1 MEEYSRM
8 SRAANDIIPKSILA
22 KRLILAL
29 VLASSFIT
37 AILTAFQ
44 LFMDYR
50 RGVEDIENSFSLVET
65 SYLSGLTN
73 SMWTFDEEQ
82 IHILLS
88 GMATLPDMEVVSIR
102 IGNETK
108 WSVGQAKSEK
118 TLSAEYPMQISY
130 RGETLTI
137 GTLVAVASLSSIHQ
151 RLWQDLTVVF
161 VGNAVKTFLVVGFV
175 FLLFHRMVTQRL
187 NQLSS
192 MIKRLNLEYSA
203 VGGYPDETVGARQS
217 PDEIDAIRI
226 ALQDMQADLASSHR
240 SIREREQELRVVTN
254 SLPAPMVHISAEQR
268 YLYINKVAEEWL
280 DRPSSEIIGRT
291 VAEILGAAAYEKLRP
306 HIETVLSG
314 TPQEFETQLIFPD
327 HQTRE
332 IEFSYVPNLADDG
345 TVLGFFGLGIDVTQR
360 HALEARLRQSQKM
373 EAVGQLT
380 GGIAHEFNNLLQV
393 VAGNVDLLETKMP
406 PSATTLRSFKAIN
419 RNVGRGAELT
429 SRLLSF
435 SRRQPLTSR
444 AVNVE
449 NVLADMQDML
459 ARTLGETIRIVV
471 EPAVDLWTAEADP
484 GQLEN
489 ALLNLAL
496 NARDAMPSGGTITL
510 SAANVRIDEAEAARH
525 EEASPGEYIR
535 LDVADS
541 GCGMTEDDIS
551 HAFEPFFT
559 TKDVGEGT
567 GLGLSMVYGFAQQ
580 SGGFAEIE
588 SEVGLGTTI
597 RLYLPR
603 LGQTE
608 DAAAAYKQRISDSLL
623 PDACMILLVEDYADV
638 RGSLAG
644 QLSSLGYGVIEA
656 DDGVK
661 ALAIAADVPRIDLLF
676 TDIVMPGGLSGLDL
690 ARQLQQQRP
699 DLRVLYTTG
708 YSAEIGSEAGQLD
721 HDAAVLYKPYSKAEM
736 AATIAEI
743 LN

>member
-88 GMATLPDMEVVSIR
+88 GMAPLPDMEVVSIR

-608 DAAAAYKQRISDSLL
+608 DAAAAYKQRISDTLL
-623 PDACMILLVEDYADV
+623 PDACMILLVEDDADV

>member
-608 DAAAAYKQRISDSLL
+608 DAAAAYKQRISDTLL
-623 PDACMILLVEDYADV
+623 PDACMILLVEDDADV

>member
-1 MEEYSRM
+1 MPK
-8 SRAANDIIPKSILA
+8 AANDIILKSILA
-22 KRLILAL
+22 RRLILAL
-29 VLASSFIT
+29 VLASSLIT

-50 RGVEDIENSFSLVET
+50 RGVGDIENSFSLVKT

-88 GMATLPDMEVVSIR
+88 GMAKLPDMEVVSIL
-102 IGNETK
+102 IGEETK
-108 WSVGQAKSEK
+108 WSVGQSKSEK

-151 RLWQDLTVVF
+151 RLWQDLAVVF
-161 VGNAVKTFLVVGFV
+161 IGNAVKTFLVVGFV

-187 NQLSS
+187 NQLSG

-203 VGGYPDETVGARQS
+203 VGGYPDEIVGARQS

-226 ALQDMQADLASSHR
+226 ALQDMQADLAASHR
-240 SIREREQELRVVTN
+240 SVREREQELRIITN
-254 SLPAPMVHISAEQR
+254 SLPAPMVHIDAEQR
-268 YLYINKVAEEWL
+268 YLYVNKVAEEWL
-280 DRPSSEIIGRT
+280 GQPSSEIIGRT
-291 VAEILGAAAYEKLRP
+291 VAEIMGPAAYELLRP
-306 HIETVLSG
+306 HIEAVLSR
-314 TPQEFETQLIFPD
+314 TPQEFEAQLVFPNNR
-327 HQTRE
+327 TRE
-332 IEFSYVPNLADDG
+332 MELSYVPNLADDG

-393 VAGNVDLLETKMP
+393 VAGNVDLLQTKIP
-406 PSATTLRSFKAIN
+406 PSAATLRSFKAIN

-435 SRRQPLTSR
+435 SRRQPLASR
-444 AVNVE
+444 PVDVDR
-449 NVLADMQDML
+449 VLADMQDML
-459 ARTLGETIRIVV
+459 SRTLGETIRVAV
-471 EPAVDLWTAEADP
+471 EPMVDLWTAEADP

-525 EEASPGEYIR
+525 EEASPGDYVR

-541 GCGMTEDDIS
+541 GCGMSEEDIA

-588 SEVGLGTTI
+588 SEVGLGTTVH
-597 RLYLPR
+597 LYLPR
-603 LGQTE
+603 LGPTE
-608 DAAAAYKQRISDSLL
+608 DAAAADKQRTSDTLL
-623 PDACMILLVEDYADV
+623 PDACMILLIEDDGDV
-638 RGSLAG
+638 RESLAG
-644 QLSSLGYGVIEA
+644 QISSLGYGVIEA
-656 DDGVK
+656 ENGVK
-661 ALAIAADVPRIDLLF
+661 ALAIAADLPRIDLLF

-690 ARQLQQQRP
+690 AHQLQQQRP
-699 DLRVLYTTG
+699 DLKVLYTTG
-708 YSAEIGSEAGQLD
+708 YSADIGSETGPLED
-721 HDAAVLYKPYSKAEM
+721 GAAVLYKPYSKAEM
-736 AATIAEI
+736 ATTIAEI
-743 LN
+743 LR